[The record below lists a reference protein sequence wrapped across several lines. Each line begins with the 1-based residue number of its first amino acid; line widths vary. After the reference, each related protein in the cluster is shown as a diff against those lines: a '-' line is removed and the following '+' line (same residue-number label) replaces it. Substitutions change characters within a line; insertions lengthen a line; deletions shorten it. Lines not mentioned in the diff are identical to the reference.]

1 MGLPPQPARLPQLAW
16 GSRAGSAGAG
26 GKESAS
32 VGLRRSGAQCRREPQ
47 VCMTTPHR
55 GGGRKLASGEGA
67 RSLRLRPRAAR
78 RSRAGMKPL
87 SAVTKERLLLWG

>member
-47 VCMTTPHR
+47 VCMTTPHWA
-55 GGGRKLASGEGA
+55 GCGSW
-67 RSLRLRPRAAR
+67 
-78 RSRAGMKPL
+78 RAG
-87 SAVTKERLLLWG
+87 KEQGACDCDPAQPDAAGRA